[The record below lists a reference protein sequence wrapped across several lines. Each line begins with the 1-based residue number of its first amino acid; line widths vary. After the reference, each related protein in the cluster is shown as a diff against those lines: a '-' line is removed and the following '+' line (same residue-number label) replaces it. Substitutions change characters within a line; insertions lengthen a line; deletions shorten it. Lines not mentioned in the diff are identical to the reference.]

1 MITDSL
7 NFSPVMFEYA
17 KNEIV
22 LDIAIIKG
30 KLESIA
36 KRSENVRNTDNRE
49 SLEFLLIDADDFV
62 TWAKL
67 LSRDIKSAIYFIEQ
81 VN

>member
-22 LDIAIIKG
+22 IDMAIIKER
-30 KLESIA
+30 LESIA
-36 KRSENVRNTDNRE
+36 KRSENVRNTNNRE
-49 SLEFLLIDADDFV
+49 SLELLLMDADSFV
-62 TWAKL
+62 TWAKFL
-67 LSRDIKSAIYFIEQ
+67 RSDIKSLSTSLSK
-81 VN
+81 

>member
-36 KRSENVRNTDNRE
+36 KRSENVRNTNNRE
-49 SLEFLLIDADDFV
+49 SLEFLLMDADDFV

-67 LSRDIKSAIYFIEQ
+67 LSSDIKTLSDS
-81 VN
+81 VGK